1 MNKKF
6 DNNTQQGTALEV
18 LANLLFKC
26 CKGIESTPKI
36 RTGTNQID
44 CAVRVDF
51 KLKSTVYEEFNSFIY
66 GECKNEK
73 SVPGNDYFYKILGNI
88 NRSKS
93 RDERGFGILFSRK
106 KVAKTWKELSRDAF
120 VMHNSLIINFS
131 DEDFNLIKE
140 GANFLTLIQEKIQTI
155 KNSISTDP
163 RVHELYRDKK
173 E

>member
-1 MNKKF
+1 MNKEF
-6 DNNTQQGTALEV
+6 DNNAQKGTALEV
-18 LANLLFKC
+18 LANLLFNC
-26 CKGIESTPKI
+26 CKGIKATPKI
-36 RTGTNQID
+36 KTVTNQID
-44 CAVRVDF
+44 CSVRNDF

-73 SVPGNDYFYKILGNI
+73 SIPGNEYFYKILGNI

-106 KVAKTWKELSRDAF
+106 KAAKTWKELSRDAF

-131 DEDFNLIKE
+131 DEDFKLIKE

-163 RVHELYRDKK
+163 KVHELYRDKK
-173 E
+173 K